1 LCTDNEELNT
11 KRWRAI
17 IREAV
22 ILETLDSKHV
32 IKSIELIRT
41 GNHLYLVQEFCN
53 GGTVQELLD
62 KKKRF
67 TEKEARMILKQ
78 ILVGFIHLYD
88 NSVVHRDLK
97 LDNLL
102 IHFPE

>member
-1 LCTDNEELNT
+1 M
-11 KRWRAI
+11 
-17 IREAV
+17 
-22 ILETLDSKHV
+22 ETLDSKHV